1 MFLNRLAQRQ
11 VAAPYVRPTS
21 LLSMPLRA
29 FGGGAHAIV
38 KADADHKFLADC
50 NKKTIVFD
58 GLQPTQPMVHAISNP
73 YRHQNDL
80 PLYK

>member
-11 VAAPYVRPTS
+11 GAAPYVRPSS
-21 LLSMPLRA
+21 LLMMPTRA
-29 FGGGAHAIV
+29 FGGAIV
-38 KADADHKFLADC
+38 KADGDHKFIAPC

-58 GLQPTQPMVHAISNP
+58 GLAPTENLLHTLSNP